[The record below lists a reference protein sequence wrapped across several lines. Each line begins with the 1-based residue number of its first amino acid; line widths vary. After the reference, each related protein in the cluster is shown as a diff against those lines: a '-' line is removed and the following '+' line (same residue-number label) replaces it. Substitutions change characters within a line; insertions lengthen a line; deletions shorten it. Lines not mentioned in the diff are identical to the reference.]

1 MDTVDV
7 KRKPK
12 VDPSHHQKRIAGIVA
27 RIRQIPE
34 GSVRTYGEIDPEAP
48 RLVGRVL
55 ATTQEKLP
63 WQRVI
68 RADGSIPKGQRQRS
82 LLLGEGVPMR
92 GERVDLVRA
101 RLNLPA
107 EVAAYMQAAYNRDS
121 DAVVAC
127 FADDAKVT
135 DEGRTWRGRAEIR
148 RWWEGPATKYRY
160 TVKLRG
166 GQRVASDGYVL
177 RVRLNGN
184 FPGRT
189 ADLRYHFTLRR
200 GLICVLTIG
209 S

>member
-1 MDTVDV
+1 MGNDL
-7 KRKPK
+7 R
-12 VDPSHHQKRIAGIVA
+12 SRYESRIAGIVA

-34 GSVRTYGEIDPEAP
+34 GSVSTYGEIDPEAP

-68 RADGSIPKGQRQRS
+68 RADGSIPKGQRQRA

-107 EVAAYMQAAYNRDS
+107 EVAAYMQAAFARDT

-127 FADDAKVT
+127 FSDDAQVA
-135 DEGRTWRGRAEIR
+135 DEGRTWRGRAAIR

-166 GQRVASDGYVL
+166 GQRVANDSYVA
-177 RVRLNGN
+177 RVRLTGN

-189 ADLRYHFTLRR
+189 ADLRYRFTLRN
-200 GLICVLTIG
+200 GLISALTIAP
-209 S
+209 